1 MSLLEEGIASAAG
14 VGISATRPDGKE
26 KARGDFLF
34 SNDLSAEDMLWGQ
47 TLRSPYPSAKI
58 RKIDFS
64 QALAIDGVH
73 AILTADDV
81 PGENIFGLEHPDQP
95 VLAFDIVRY
104 VGEPVA
110 IVAANHPE
118 VAKSAVDA
126 IYVDY
131 EQLDPL
137 VNSQEAI
144 EAAPIHPEGNVIRH
158 LVINHGDPD
167 AVGNITVEGEYEVGM
182 QDQAFLGTESGIA
195 FPSADG
201 GVDLHISTQWLHSDR
216 DQVASALNLPEDL
229 VRVTLAGVGGA
240 FGGREDVSMHVHLCM
255 LALHTGRP
263 VKMVYDRNESFLGH
277 VHRHPAKIWF
287 RHSADE
293 SGALVKVEA
302 KVILDGGAYASTTS
316 AVLANACCFSVG
328 PYRVPNAL
336 IEGWGVRT
344 NNPPC
349 GAMRGFGNVQTCFA
363 AEAQMDKLARAL
375 SMDPVELRL
384 FNALKSGDTL
394 ITGQKITGTAP
405 VKEVLT
411 SLSEHPIP
419 KGVEGDLLELPGG
432 TGRTTDNSHVKRGIG
447 FAASIKNLMFS
458 EGFDDFSEARCIV
471 VDGEVSI
478 QSACVEVGQGF
489 VTLVNQIVEETLG
502 VSEAVI
508 LPVDT
513 SIGSAGSTSASR
525 QTWMSGG
532 AVLKACEAVVNAL
545 ILELQNE
552 NGGEYEK
559 VGLNLVPKD
568 GSDSIS
574 IAVALRGRNFD
585 EHVTHRHLPTFPL
598 DHNGQGNAHVSF
610 AFAAHRA
617 VVDVD
622 QELGLVRVV
631 EIATSQDVGRILNPV
646 QARGQIE
653 GGVAQ
658 GLGLA
663 LLEEL
668 VLIDGKIANANFT
681 DYLLPTAMDTPP
693 IEIAAFIEQPEPG
706 APFGAKGIGEPPVI
720 SSTPAIVAAIRDAT
734 GFELNRVPI
743 RPEDI
748 ALNGL

>member
-1 MSLLEEGIASAAG
+1 MSLLEEDIASAAG
-14 VGISATRPDGKE
+14 VGISAIRPDGKE

-58 RKIDFS
+58 KKIDFS
-64 QALAIDGVH
+64 QALAIEGVH

-118 VAKSAVDA
+118 VAKNAVDA

-216 DQVASALNLPEDL
+216 DQVASALNLPDDL

-255 LALHTGRP
+255 LAMHTGRP

-287 RHSADE
+287 RHSANE
-293 SGALVKVEA
+293 SGLLVKVEA

-363 AEAQMDKLARAL
+363 AEAQMDKLASAL

-384 FNALKSGDTL
+384 LNALKTGDTL
-394 ITGQKITGTAP
+394 ITGQKINGTAP

-419 KGVEGDLLELPGG
+419 QGVKGDLLELPGG

-447 FAASIKNLMFS
+447 YAASIKNLMFS

-471 VDGEVSI
+471 TDGEVSI

-502 VSEAVI
+502 VPETII

-532 AVLKACEAVVNAL
+532 AVLKACEAVVDAL
-545 ILELQNE
+545 ILELQKE
-552 NGGEYEK
+552 SGVEFER

-568 GSDSIS
+568 GSDSIA
-574 IAVALRGRNFD
+574 IAAALRGRNFD

-668 VLIDGKIANANFT
+668 ILTDGKIANANFT

-720 SSTPAIVAAIRDAT
+720 SSTPAIVAAIRNAT
-734 GFELNRVPI
+734 GFELNRVPVK
-743 RPEDI
+743 PEDI

>member
-14 VGISATRPDGKE
+14 VGISAIRPDGKE

-58 RKIDFS
+58 KKIDFS
-64 QALAIDGVH
+64 QALAIEGVH

-118 VAKSAVDA
+118 VAKNAVDA

-328 PYRVPNAL
+328 PYRVPNAH

-363 AEAQMDKLARAL
+363 AEAQMDKLAKAL
-375 SMDPVELRL
+375 SLDPVEFRL
-384 FNALKSGDTL
+384 LNALETGDIL
-394 ITGQKITGTAP
+394 ITGQEITGTAP

-411 SLSEHPIP
+411 SLAQYPLPEPT
-419 KGVEGDLLELPGG
+419 KGELLDLPGG
-432 TGRTTDNSHVKRGIG
+432 TGRTTDKSHVKRGVG
-447 FAASIKNLMFS
+447 YAASIKNLMFS
-458 EGFDDFSEARCIV
+458 EGFDDFSEARCIIS
-471 VDGEVSI
+471 DGEVLI
-478 QSACVEVGQGF
+478 KSACVEVGQGF
-489 VTLVNQIVEETLG
+489 VTLVGQIVEETLG
-502 VSEAVI
+502 ISDVTI

-532 AVLKACEAVVNAL
+532 AVLKACEAVVDAL
-545 ILELQNE
+545 RLDLSSE
-552 NGGEYEK
+552 NGVAYEK
-559 VGLNLVPKD
+559 SGLNLVSKD
-568 GSDSIS
+568 ATHSIDIS
-574 IAVALRGRNFD
+574 TALRGRNYD
-585 EHVTHRHLPTFPL
+585 EHVTHRHKRTFPL

-622 QELGLVRVV
+622 EELGLVRVV
-631 EIATSQDVGRILNPV
+631 EIATSQDVGRVLNPV

-653 GGVAQ
+653 GGIAQ

-668 VLIDGKIANANFT
+668 VLDSGKIVNANFT
-681 DYLLPTAMDTPP
+681 DYLLPTSMDTPP
-693 IEIAAFIEQPEPG
+693 IKIASLIEQSEPG

-720 SSTPAIVAAIRDAT
+720 SSTPAIISAVRNAT
-734 GFELNRVPI
+734 GKKLSRVPI
-743 RPEDI
+743 KPEDLI
-748 ALNGL
+748 F

>member
-1 MSLLEEGIASAAG
+1 MSLLEEDIASAAG

-64 QALAIDGVH
+64 QALAIEGVH

-81 PGENIFGLEHPDQP
+81 PGENLFGLEHPDQP
-95 VLAFDIVRY
+95 VLAFDMVRY

-118 VAKSAVDA
+118 VAKDAVDA

-287 RHSADE
+287 RHSADD
-293 SGALVKVEA
+293 SGVLVKVEA
-302 KVILDGGAYASTTS
+302 KLILDGGAYASTTS

-363 AEAQMDKLARAL
+363 AEAQMDKLAKAL
-375 SMDPVELRL
+375 SLDPVEFRL
-384 FNALKSGDTL
+384 LNALETGDIL
-394 ITGQKITGTAP
+394 ITGQEITGTAP

-411 SLSEHPIP
+411 SLAQYPLPEPT
-419 KGVEGDLLELPGG
+419 KGELLDLPGG
-432 TGRTTDNSHVKRGIG
+432 TGRTTDKSHVKRGVG
-447 FAASIKNLMFS
+447 YAASIKNLMFS

-471 VDGEVSI
+471 TDGEVLI
-478 QSACVEVGQGF
+478 KSACVEVGQGF
-489 VTLVNQIVEETLG
+489 VTLVGQIVEETLG
-502 VSEAVI
+502 ISDVTI

-532 AVLKACEAVVNAL
+532 AVLKACEAVVDAL
-545 ILELQNE
+545 RLDLSSE
-552 NGGEYEK
+552 NGVAYEK
-559 VGLNLVPKD
+559 SGLNLVSKD
-568 GSDSIS
+568 ATHSIDIS
-574 IAVALRGRNFD
+574 TALRGRNYD
-585 EHVTHRHLPTFPL
+585 EHVTHRHKRTFPL

-622 QELGLVRVV
+622 EELGLVRVV
-631 EIATSQDVGRILNPV
+631 EIATSQDVGRVLNPV

-653 GGVAQ
+653 GGIAQ

-668 VLIDGKIANANFT
+668 VLDSGKIVNANFT
-681 DYLLPTAMDTPP
+681 DYLLPTSMDTPP
-693 IEIAAFIEQPEPG
+693 IKIASLIEQSEPG

-720 SSTPAIVAAIRDAT
+720 SSTPAIISAVRNAT
-734 GFELNRVPI
+734 GKKLSRVPI
-743 RPEDI
+743 KPEDLI
-748 ALNGL
+748 F

>member
-1 MSLLEEGIASAAG
+1 MSIVEKGLASSAG
-14 VGISATRPDGKE
+14 VGVSAARPDGKE
-26 KARGDFLF
+26 KVKGNFLF
-34 SNDLSAEDMLWGQ
+34 SNDLSSEDMLWGQ
-47 TLRSPYPSAKI
+47 TLRSPHASAKI
-58 RKIDFS
+58 RGIDFS
-64 QALAIDGVH
+64 HALTIEGVH
-73 AILTADDV
+73 AVLTADDV

-95 VLAFDIVRY
+95 VLAFDTIRY

-110 IVAANHPE
+110 IIAANHPE
-118 VAKSAVDA
+118 VAKQAADSIV
-126 IYVDY
+126 VDY
-131 EQLDPL
+131 EVLNPL
-137 VNSQEAI
+137 VDSRKAI
-144 EAAPIHPEGNVIRH
+144 EANPIHPDGNIIRH
-158 LVINHGDPD
+158 LTIKHGDPD
-167 AVGNITVEGEYEVGM
+167 ASGDYIVEGEYEVGM

-195 FPSADG
+195 FPASDG
-201 GVDLHISTQWLHSDR
+201 GIDLHISTQWLHSDKE
-216 DQVASALNLPEDL
+216 QVASALNLPEEL

-263 VKMVYDRNESFLGH
+263 VKMIYDRNESFLGH
-277 VHRHPAKIWF
+277 VHRHPAKLWF
-287 RHSADE
+287 RHHADG
-293 SGALVKVEA
+293 SGKLVKVEA

-328 PYRVPNAL
+328 PYNVPNAL

-349 GAMRGFGNVQTCFA
+349 GAMRGFGNVQTCFG
-363 AEAQMDKLARAL
+363 AEAQMDKLAKAL
-375 SMDPVELRL
+375 SLDPVEFRIL
-384 FNALKSGDTL
+384 NALKTGDIL
-394 ITGQKITGTAP
+394 ITGQEITGTAP

-411 SLSEHPIP
+411 SLAKYPLPKPSESQ
-419 KGVEGDLLELPGG
+419 LLDLPGG
-432 TGRTTDNSHVKRGIG
+432 TGRTTDKSHVKRGIG
-447 FAASIKNLMFS
+447 YAASIKNLMFS
-458 EGFDDFSEARCIV
+458 EGFDDFSEARCIIA
-471 VDGEVSI
+471 DGEVLI
-478 QSACVEVGQGF
+478 KSACVEVGQGF
-489 VTLVNQIVEETLG
+489 VTLVSQIVEETLG
-502 VSEAVI
+502 ISDVTI

-545 ILELQNE
+545 ILDLSSE
-552 NGGEYEK
+552 NGVTYDK
-559 VGLNLVPKD
+559 SGLNLVSQD
-568 GSDSIS
+568 GSHSID
-574 IAVALRGRNFD
+574 IAAALRARNYD
-585 EHVTHRHLPTFPL
+585 EHITHRHKPTFPL

-622 QELGLVRVV
+622 EELGLVRVV

-653 GGVAQ
+653 GGIAQ

-668 VLIDGKIANANFT
+668 VLNNGKIANANFT

-693 IEIAAFIEQPEPG
+693 IKIASLIEQPEPG

-720 SSTPAIVAAIRDAT
+720 SSTPAIISAVRNAT
-734 GFELNRVPI
+734 GKKLNRVPI
-743 RPEDI
+743 KPEDI
-748 ALNGL
+748 VF

>member
-1 MSLLEEGIASAAG
+1 MSLLEEGIASTAG
-14 VGISATRPDGKE
+14 VGISAARPDGKE

-34 SNDLSAEDMLWGQ
+34 SNDLSSEDMLWGQ

-64 QALAIDGVH
+64 QAIAMEGVH

-95 VLAFDIVRY
+95 VLAFDLVRY

-118 VAKSAVDA
+118 VAKKAADA

-144 EAAPIHPEGNVIRH
+144 KAAPIHPEGNVIRH
-158 LVINHGDPD
+158 LVIKHGDPD
-167 AVGNITVEGEYEVGM
+167 AIGNIVVEGEYEVGM

-216 DQVASALNLPEDL
+216 DQVASALNLPDDL

-255 LALHTGRP
+255 LAMHTGRP

-293 SGALVKVEA
+293 SGLLIKVEA

-363 AEAQMDKLARAL
+363 AEAQMDKLAKAL
-375 SMDPVELRL
+375 SLDPVEFRL
-384 FNALKSGDTL
+384 LNALKTGDML
-394 ITGQKITGTAP
+394 ITGQEITGTAP

-411 SLSEHPIP
+411 SLAEYPLPKPI
-419 KGVEGDLLELPGG
+419 KSGLLDLPGG
-432 TGRTTDNSHVKRGIG
+432 TGRTTDKSHVKRGVG
-447 FAASIKNLMFS
+447 YAASIKNLMFS
-458 EGFDDFSEARCIV
+458 EGFDDFSEARCIIS
-471 VDGEVSI
+471 DGEVLI
-478 QSACVEVGQGF
+478 KSACVEVGQGF

-502 VSEAVI
+502 ISDVTI

-532 AVLKACEAVVNAL
+532 AVLKACEAVIDAL
-545 ILELQNE
+545 ILDLSSE
-552 NGGEYEK
+552 NGVAYDK
-559 VGLNLVPKD
+559 SGLNLVSKD
-568 GSDSIS
+568 DSHS
-574 IAVALRGRNFD
+574 IDIAAALRGRNYD
-585 EHVTHRHLPTFPL
+585 EHVTHRHKRTFPL

-622 QELGLVRVV
+622 EELGLVRVV
-631 EIATSQDVGRILNPV
+631 EIATSQDVGRVLNPV

-653 GGVAQ
+653 GGIAQ

-663 LLEEL
+663 LLED
-668 VLIDGKIANANFT
+668 LILDNGKIVNANFT
-681 DYLLPTAMDTPP
+681 DYLLPTSMDTPP
-693 IEIAAFIEQPEPG
+693 IKIASLIEQSEPG

-720 SSTPAIVAAIRDAT
+720 SSTPAIISAVRNAT
-734 GFELNRVPI
+734 GKKLNRVPI
-743 RPEDI
+743 KPED
-748 ALNGL
+748 LVF

>member
-1 MSLLEEGIASAAG
+1 MSIVEKGLASSAG
-14 VGISATRPDGKE
+14 VGVSAARPDGKE
-26 KARGDFLF
+26 KVKGDFLF
-34 SNDLSAEDMLWGQ
+34 SNDLSSEDMLWGQ
-47 TLRSPYPSAKI
+47 TLRSPHASAKI
-58 RKIDFS
+58 KGIDFS
-64 QALAIDGVH
+64 HALTIEGVH
-73 AILTADDV
+73 AVLTADDV

-95 VLAFDIVRY
+95 VLAFDTIRY

-110 IVAANHPE
+110 IIAANHPE
-118 VAKSAVDA
+118 VAKQAADSIV
-126 IYVDY
+126 VDY
-131 EQLDPL
+131 EVLNPL
-137 VNSQEAI
+137 VDSRKAI
-144 EAAPIHPEGNVIRH
+144 EANPIHPDGNIIRH
-158 LVINHGDPD
+158 LTIKHGDPD
-167 AVGNITVEGEYEVGM
+167 ASGDYIVEGEYEVGM

-195 FPSADG
+195 FPASDG
-201 GVDLHISTQWLHSDR
+201 GIDLHISTQWLHSDKE
-216 DQVASALNLPEDL
+216 QVASALNLPEEL

-263 VKMVYDRNESFLGH
+263 VKMIYDRNESFLGH
-277 VHRHPAKIWF
+277 VHRHPAKLWF
-287 RHSADE
+287 RHHADE
-293 SGALVKVEA
+293 SGKLVKVEA

-328 PYRVPNAL
+328 PYNVPNAL

-349 GAMRGFGNVQTCFA
+349 GAMRGFGNVQTCFG
-363 AEAQMDKLARAL
+363 AEAQMDKLAKAL
-375 SMDPVELRL
+375 SLDPVEFRL
-384 FNALKSGDTL
+384 LNALKTGDIL
-394 ITGQKITGTAP
+394 ITGQEITGTAP

-411 SLSEHPIP
+411 SLAKYPLPKPSES
-419 KGVEGDLLELPGG
+419 ELLDLPGG
-432 TGRTTDNSHVKRGIG
+432 TGRTTDKSHVKRGIG
-447 FAASIKNLMFS
+447 YAASIKNLMFS
-458 EGFDDFSEARCIV
+458 EGFDDFSEARCIIA
-471 VDGEVSI
+471 DGEVLI
-478 QSACVEVGQGF
+478 KSACVEVGQGF
-489 VTLVNQIVEETLG
+489 VTLVSQIVEETLG
-502 VSEAVI
+502 ISDVTI

-545 ILELQNE
+545 ILDLSSE
-552 NGGEYEK
+552 NGVTYDK
-559 VGLNLVPKD
+559 SGLNLVSQD
-568 GSDSIS
+568 GSHSID
-574 IAVALRGRNFD
+574 IAAALRARNYD
-585 EHVTHRHLPTFPL
+585 EHITHRHKPTFPL

-622 QELGLVRVV
+622 EELGLVRVV

-653 GGVAQ
+653 GGIAQ

-668 VLIDGKIANANFT
+668 VLNNGKIANANFT

-693 IEIAAFIEQPEPG
+693 IKIASLIEQPEPG

-720 SSTPAIVAAIRDAT
+720 SSTPAIISAIRNAT
-734 GFELNRVPI
+734 GKKLNRVPI
-743 RPEDI
+743 KPEDI
-748 ALNGL
+748 VF

>member
-1 MSLLEEGIASAAG
+1 MSIVEKGLASSAG
-14 VGISATRPDGKE
+14 VGVSAARPDGKE
-26 KARGDFLF
+26 KVKGNFLF
-34 SNDLSAEDMLWGQ
+34 SNDLSSEDMLWGQ
-47 TLRSPYPSAKI
+47 TLRSPHASAKI
-58 RKIDFS
+58 RGIDFS
-64 QALAIDGVH
+64 HALTIEGVH
-73 AILTADDV
+73 AVLTADDV

-95 VLAFDIVRY
+95 VLAFDAIRY

-110 IVAANHPE
+110 IIAANHPE
-118 VAKSAVDA
+118 VAKQAADSIV
-126 IYVDY
+126 VDY
-131 EQLDPL
+131 EVLNPL
-137 VNSQEAI
+137 VDSRKAI
-144 EAAPIHPEGNVIRH
+144 EANPIHPDGNIIRH
-158 LVINHGDPD
+158 LTIKHGDPD
-167 AVGNITVEGEYEVGM
+167 ASGDFIVEGEYEVGM

-195 FPSADG
+195 FPASDG
-201 GVDLHISTQWLHSDR
+201 GIDLHISTQWLHSDKE
-216 DQVASALNLPEDL
+216 QVASALNLPEEL

-263 VKMVYDRNESFLGH
+263 VKMIYDRNESFLGH
-277 VHRHPAKIWF
+277 VHRHPAKLWF
-287 RHSADE
+287 RHHADG
-293 SGALVKVEA
+293 SGKLVKVEA

-328 PYRVPNAL
+328 PYNVPNAL

-349 GAMRGFGNVQTCFA
+349 GAMRGFGNVQTCFG
-363 AEAQMDKLARAL
+363 AEAQMDKLAKAL
-375 SMDPVELRL
+375 SLDPVEFRL
-384 FNALKSGDTL
+384 LNALKTGDIL
-394 ITGQKITGTAP
+394 ITGQEITGTAP

-411 SLSEHPIP
+411 SLAKYPLPKPSESQ
-419 KGVEGDLLELPGG
+419 LLDLPGG
-432 TGRTTDNSHVKRGIG
+432 TGRTTDKSHVKRGIG
-447 FAASIKNLMFS
+447 YAASIKNLMFS
-458 EGFDDFSEARCIV
+458 EGFDDFSEARCIIS
-471 VDGEVSI
+471 DGEVLI
-478 QSACVEVGQGF
+478 KSACVEVGQGF
-489 VTLVNQIVEETLG
+489 VTLVSQIVEETLG
-502 VSEAVI
+502 MSDVTI

-545 ILELQNE
+545 ILDLSSE
-552 NGGEYEK
+552 NGVTYGK
-559 VGLNLVPKD
+559 SGLNLVSQD
-568 GSDSIS
+568 GSHSID
-574 IAVALRGRNFD
+574 IATALRARNYD
-585 EHVTHRHLPTFPL
+585 EHITHRHKPTFPL

-622 QELGLVRVV
+622 EELGLVRVV

-653 GGVAQ
+653 GGIAQ

-668 VLIDGKIANANFT
+668 VLNNGKIANANFT

-693 IEIAAFIEQPEPG
+693 IKIASLIEQPEPG

-720 SSTPAIVAAIRDAT
+720 SSTPAIISAIRNAT
-734 GFELNRVPI
+734 GKKLNRVPI
-743 RPEDI
+743 KPEDI
-748 ALNGL
+748 VF

>member
-1 MSLLEEGIASAAG
+1 MSIVEKGLASSAG
-14 VGISATRPDGKE
+14 VGVSAARPDGKE
-26 KARGDFLF
+26 KVKGNFLF
-34 SNDLSAEDMLWGQ
+34 SNDLSSEDMLWGQ
-47 TLRSPYPSAKI
+47 TLRSPHASAKI
-58 RKIDFS
+58 RGIDFS
-64 QALAIDGVH
+64 HALTIEGVH
-73 AILTADDV
+73 AVLTADDV

-95 VLAFDIVRY
+95 VLAFDAIRY

-110 IVAANHPE
+110 IIAANHPE
-118 VAKSAVDA
+118 VAKQAADSIV
-126 IYVDY
+126 VDY
-131 EQLDPL
+131 EVLNPL
-137 VNSQEAI
+137 VDSRKAI
-144 EAAPIHPEGNVIRH
+144 EANPIHPDGNIIRH
-158 LVINHGDPD
+158 LTIKHGDPD
-167 AVGNITVEGEYEVGM
+167 ASGDFIVEGEYEVGM

-195 FPSADG
+195 FPASDG
-201 GVDLHISTQWLHSDR
+201 GIDLHISTQWLHSDKE
-216 DQVASALNLPEDL
+216 QVASALNLPEEL

-263 VKMVYDRNESFLGH
+263 VKMIYDRNESFLGH
-277 VHRHPAKIWF
+277 VHRHPAKLWF
-287 RHSADE
+287 RHHADG
-293 SGALVKVEA
+293 SGKLVKVEA

-328 PYRVPNAL
+328 PYNVPNAL

-349 GAMRGFGNVQTCFA
+349 GAMRGFGNVQTCFG
-363 AEAQMDKLARAL
+363 AEAQMDKLAKAL
-375 SMDPVELRL
+375 SLDPVEFRL
-384 FNALKSGDTL
+384 LNALKTGDIL
-394 ITGQKITGTAP
+394 ITGQEITGTAP

-411 SLSEHPIP
+411 SLAKYPLPKPSESQ
-419 KGVEGDLLELPGG
+419 LLDLPGG
-432 TGRTTDNSHVKRGIG
+432 TGRTTDKSHVKRGIG
-447 FAASIKNLMFS
+447 YAASIKNLMFS
-458 EGFDDFSEARCIV
+458 EGFDDFSEARCIIS
-471 VDGEVSI
+471 DGEVLI
-478 QSACVEVGQGF
+478 KSACVEVGQGF
-489 VTLVNQIVEETLG
+489 VTLVSQIVEETLG
-502 VSEAVI
+502 ISDVTI

-545 ILELQNE
+545 ILDLSSE
-552 NGGEYEK
+552 NGVSYEK
-559 VGLNLVPKD
+559 SGLNLVSQD
-568 GSDSIS
+568 GSHSID
-574 IAVALRGRNFD
+574 IAAALRARNYD
-585 EHVTHRHLPTFPL
+585 EHITHRHKPTFPL

-622 QELGLVRVV
+622 EELGLVRVV

-653 GGVAQ
+653 GGIAQ

-668 VLIDGKIANANFT
+668 VLNNGKIANANFT

-693 IEIAAFIEQPEPG
+693 IKIASLIEQPEPG

-720 SSTPAIVAAIRDAT
+720 SSTPAIISAIRNAT
-734 GFELNRVPI
+734 GKKLNRVPI
-743 RPEDI
+743 KPEDI
-748 ALNGL
+748 VF

>member
-1 MSLLEEGIASAAG
+1 MSLLEEDIASAAG
-14 VGISATRPDGKE
+14 VGISAIRPDGKE

-58 RKIDFS
+58 KKIDFS
-64 QALAIDGVH
+64 QALAIEGVH

-81 PGENIFGLEHPDQP
+81 PGENLFGLEHPDQP

-118 VAKSAVDA
+118 VAKKAIDA

-137 VNSQEAI
+137 VNSREAI
-144 EAAPIHPEGNVIRH
+144 EAAPIHPDGNVIRH

-167 AVGNITVEGEYEVGM
+167 AVGDITVEGEYEVGM

-287 RHSADE
+287 RHSADD
-293 SGALVKVEA
+293 SGVLVKVEA

-363 AEAQMDKLARAL
+363 AEAQMDKLAKAL
-375 SMDPVELRL
+375 SLDPVEFRL
-384 FNALKSGDTL
+384 LNALETGDIL
-394 ITGQKITGTAP
+394 ITGQEITGTAP

-411 SLSEHPIP
+411 SLAQYPLPEPA
-419 KGVEGDLLELPGG
+419 KGELLDLPGG
-432 TGRTTDNSHVKRGIG
+432 TGRTTDKSHVKRGVG
-447 FAASIKNLMFS
+447 YAASIKNLMFS

-471 VDGEVSI
+471 TDGEVLI
-478 QSACVEVGQGF
+478 KSACVEVGQGF
-489 VTLVNQIVEETLG
+489 VTLVGQIVEETLG
-502 VSEAVI
+502 ISDVTI

-532 AVLKACEAVVNAL
+532 AVLKACEAVVDAL
-545 ILELQNE
+545 RLDLSSE
-552 NGGEYEK
+552 NGVAYEK
-559 VGLNLVPKD
+559 SGLNLVSKD
-568 GSDSIS
+568 ATHSIDIS
-574 IAVALRGRNFD
+574 TALRGRNYD
-585 EHVTHRHLPTFPL
+585 EHVTHRHKRTFPL

-622 QELGLVRVV
+622 EELGLVRVV
-631 EIATSQDVGRILNPV
+631 EIATSQDVGRVLNPV

-653 GGVAQ
+653 GGIAQ

-668 VLIDGKIANANFT
+668 VLDSGKIVNANFT
-681 DYLLPTAMDTPP
+681 DYLLPTSMDTPP
-693 IEIAAFIEQPEPG
+693 IKIASLIEQSEPG

-720 SSTPAIVAAIRDAT
+720 SSTPAIISAVRNAT
-734 GFELNRVPI
+734 GKKLNRVPI
-743 RPEDI
+743 KPEDLI
-748 ALNGL
+748 F

>member
-1 MSLLEEGIASAAG
+1 MSLLEEGIASTAG
-14 VGISATRPDGKE
+14 LGISATRPDGKE

-34 SNDLSAEDMLWGQ
+34 SNDLSSEDMLWGQ

-64 QALAIDGVH
+64 QALAMEGVH

-118 VAKSAVDA
+118 VAKRAVDA
-126 IYVDY
+126 ISVDY

-137 VNSQEAI
+137 INSQEAI

-158 LVINHGDPD
+158 LVIKHGDPD
-167 AVGNITVEGEYEVGM
+167 AIGNIVVEGEYEVGM

-216 DQVASALNLPEDL
+216 DQVASALNLPDDL

-255 LALHTGRP
+255 LAMHTGRP

-287 RHSADE
+287 RHSANE
-293 SGALVKVEA
+293 SGSLVKVEA

-363 AEAQMDKLARAL
+363 AEAQMDKLAKAL
-375 SMDPVELRL
+375 SLDPVEFRL
-384 FNALKSGDTL
+384 MNALKTGDIL
-394 ITGQKITGTAP
+394 ITGQEITGTAP

-411 SLSEHPIP
+411 SLAEYPLPKPIES
-419 KGVEGDLLELPGG
+419 GLLDLPGG
-432 TGRTTDNSHVKRGIG
+432 TGRTTDKSHVKRGVG
-447 FAASIKNLMFS
+447 YAASIKNLMFS
-458 EGFDDFSEARCIV
+458 EGFDDFSEARCIIS
-471 VDGEVSI
+471 DGEVLI
-478 QSACVEVGQGF
+478 KSACVEVGQGF
-489 VTLVNQIVEETLG
+489 VTLVTQIVEETLG
-502 VSEAVI
+502 VSDVTI

-545 ILELQNE
+545 ILDLSSE
-552 NGGEYEK
+552 NDVAYDK
-559 VGLNLVPKD
+559 SGLNLVSKD
-568 GSDSIS
+568 SSHSID
-574 IAVALRGRNFD
+574 IASALQGRNYD
-585 EHVTHRHLPTFPL
+585 EHVTHRHKRTFPL

-622 QELGLVRVV
+622 EELGLVRVV
-631 EIATSQDVGRILNPV
+631 EIATSQDVGRVLNPV

-653 GGVAQ
+653 GGIAQ

-663 LLEEL
+663 LLEDL
-668 VLIDGKIANANFT
+668 VLDKGKIVNANFT
-681 DYLLPTAMDTPP
+681 DYLLPTSMDTPP
-693 IEIAAFIEQPEPG
+693 IKIASLIEQSEPG

-720 SSTPAIVAAIRDAT
+720 SSTPAIIAAVRNAT
-734 GFELNRVPI
+734 GKKLNRVPI
-743 RPEDI
+743 KPED
-748 ALNGL
+748 LVF

>member
-14 VGISATRPDGKE
+14 VGVSATRPDGKE

-34 SNDLSAEDMLWGQ
+34 SNDLSSEDMLWGQ

-64 QALAIDGVH
+64 QALAMDGVH

-95 VLAFDIVRY
+95 VLAFDLVRY

-118 VAKSAVDA
+118 VAKKAADA

-131 EQLDPL
+131 EELDPL
-137 VNSQEAI
+137 VNSQKAI
-144 EAAPIHPEGNVIRH
+144 KAAPIHPEGNIIRH
-158 LVINHGDPD
+158 LVIKHGDPD
-167 AVGNITVEGEYEVGM
+167 AIGNIIVEGEYEVGM

-216 DQVASALNLPEDL
+216 DQVASALNLPDDL

-255 LALHTGRP
+255 LAMHTGRP

-287 RHSADE
+287 RHSANE
-293 SGALVKVEA
+293 SGLLVKVEA

-363 AEAQMDKLARAL
+363 AEAQMDKLASAL

-384 FNALKSGDTL
+384 LNALKTGDTL
-394 ITGQKITGTAP
+394 ITGQKINGTAP

-419 KGVEGDLLELPGG
+419 QGVKGDLLELPGG

-447 FAASIKNLMFS
+447 YAASIKNLMFS

-471 VDGEVSI
+471 TDGEVSI

-502 VSEAVI
+502 VPETII

-532 AVLKACEAVVNAL
+532 AVLKACEAVVDAL
-545 ILELQNE
+545 ILELQKE
-552 NGGEYEK
+552 SGVEFER

-568 GSDSIS
+568 GSDSIA
-574 IAVALRGRNFD
+574 IGAALRGRNFD

-668 VLIDGKIANANFT
+668 ILTDGKIANANFT

-720 SSTPAIVAAIRDAT
+720 SSTPAIVAAIRNAT
-734 GFELNRVPI
+734 GFELNRVPVK
-743 RPEDI
+743 PEDI

>member
-1 MSLLEEGIASAAG
+1 MSLLEEGIASTAG
-14 VGISATRPDGKE
+14 LGISATRPDGKE

-34 SNDLSAEDMLWGQ
+34 SNDLSSEDMLWGQ

-64 QALAIDGVH
+64 QALAMEGVH

-118 VAKSAVDA
+118 VAKRAVDA
-126 IYVDY
+126 ISVDY

-158 LVINHGDPD
+158 LVIKHGDPD
-167 AVGNITVEGEYEVGM
+167 AIGNIVVEGEYEVGM

-216 DQVASALNLPEDL
+216 DQVASALNLPDDL

-255 LALHTGRP
+255 LAMHTGRP

-287 RHSADE
+287 RHSANE
-293 SGALVKVEA
+293 SGLLVKVEA
-302 KVILDGGAYASTTS
+302 KVILDGGVYASTTS

-363 AEAQMDKLARAL
+363 AEAQMDKLAKAL
-375 SMDPVELRL
+375 SLDPVEFRL
-384 FNALKSGDTL
+384 MNALKTGDIL
-394 ITGQKITGTAP
+394 ITGQEITGTAP

-411 SLSEHPIP
+411 SLAEYPLPKPIES
-419 KGVEGDLLELPGG
+419 GLLDLPGG
-432 TGRTTDNSHVKRGIG
+432 TGRTTDKSHVKRGVG
-447 FAASIKNLMFS
+447 YAASIKNLMFS
-458 EGFDDFSEARCIV
+458 EGFDDFSEARCIIS
-471 VDGEVSI
+471 DGEVLI
-478 QSACVEVGQGF
+478 KSACVEVGQGF
-489 VTLVNQIVEETLG
+489 VTLVTQIVEETLG
-502 VSEAVI
+502 VSDVTI

-545 ILELQNE
+545 ILDLSSE
-552 NGGEYEK
+552 NDVAYDK
-559 VGLNLVPKD
+559 SGLNLVSKD
-568 GSDSIS
+568 SSHSID
-574 IAVALRGRNFD
+574 IASALQGRNYD
-585 EHVTHRHLPTFPL
+585 EHVTHRHKRTFPL

-622 QELGLVRVV
+622 EELGLVRVV
-631 EIATSQDVGRILNPV
+631 EIATSQDVGRVLNPV

-653 GGVAQ
+653 GGIAQ

-663 LLEEL
+663 LLEDL
-668 VLIDGKIANANFT
+668 VLDKGKIVNANFT
-681 DYLLPTAMDTPP
+681 DYLLPTSMDTPP
-693 IEIAAFIEQPEPG
+693 IKIASLIEQSEPG

-720 SSTPAIVAAIRDAT
+720 SSTPAIIAAVRNAT
-734 GFELNRVPI
+734 GKKLNRVPI
-743 RPEDI
+743 KPED
-748 ALNGL
+748 LVF

>member
-1 MSLLEEGIASAAG
+1 M
-14 VGISATRPDGKE
+14 
-26 KARGDFLF
+26 
-34 SNDLSAEDMLWGQ
+34 
-47 TLRSPYPSAKI
+47 
-58 RKIDFS
+58 
-64 QALAIDGVH
+64 
-73 AILTADDV
+73 
-81 PGENIFGLEHPDQP
+81 
-95 VLAFDIVRY
+95 RY

-118 VAKSAVDA
+118 VAKNAVDA

-287 RHSADE
+287 RHSADD
-293 SGALVKVEA
+293 SGVLVKVEA

-363 AEAQMDKLARAL
+363 AEAQMDKLAKAL
-375 SMDPVELRL
+375 SLDPVEFRL
-384 FNALKSGDTL
+384 LNALETGDIL
-394 ITGQKITGTAP
+394 ITGQEITGTAP

-411 SLSEHPIP
+411 SLAQYPLPEPA
-419 KGVEGDLLELPGG
+419 KGELLDLPGG
-432 TGRTTDNSHVKRGIG
+432 TGRTTDKSHVKRGVG
-447 FAASIKNLMFS
+447 YAASIKNLMFS

-471 VDGEVSI
+471 TDGEVLI
-478 QSACVEVGQGF
+478 KSACVEVGQGF
-489 VTLVNQIVEETLG
+489 VTLVGQIVEETLG
-502 VSEAVI
+502 ISDVTI

-532 AVLKACEAVVNAL
+532 AVLKACEAVVDAL
-545 ILELQNE
+545 RLDLSSE
-552 NGGEYEK
+552 NGVAYEK
-559 VGLNLVPKD
+559 SGLNLVSKD
-568 GSDSIS
+568 ATHSIDIS
-574 IAVALRGRNFD
+574 TALRGRNYD
-585 EHVTHRHLPTFPL
+585 EHVTHRHKRTFPL

-622 QELGLVRVV
+622 EELGLVRVV
-631 EIATSQDVGRILNPV
+631 EIATSQDVGRVLNPV

-653 GGVAQ
+653 GGIAQ

-668 VLIDGKIANANFT
+668 VLDSGKIVNANFT
-681 DYLLPTAMDTPP
+681 DYLLPTSMDTPP
-693 IEIAAFIEQPEPG
+693 IKIASLIEQSEPG

-720 SSTPAIVAAIRDAT
+720 SSTPAIISAVRNAT
-734 GFELNRVPI
+734 GKKLSRVPI
-743 RPEDI
+743 KPEDLI
-748 ALNGL
+748 F

>member
-1 MSLLEEGIASAAG
+1 MSIVEKGLASSAG
-14 VGISATRPDGKE
+14 VGVSAARPDGKE
-26 KARGDFLF
+26 KVKGNFLF
-34 SNDLSAEDMLWGQ
+34 SNDLSSEDMLWGQ
-47 TLRSPYPSAKI
+47 TLRSPHASAKI
-58 RKIDFS
+58 KGIDFS
-64 QALAIDGVH
+64 HALTIEGVH
-73 AILTADDV
+73 AVLTADDV

-95 VLAFDIVRY
+95 VLAFDTIRY

-110 IVAANHPE
+110 IIAANHPE
-118 VAKSAVDA
+118 VAKQAADSIV
-126 IYVDY
+126 VDY
-131 EQLDPL
+131 EILNPL
-137 VNSQEAI
+137 VDSRKAI
-144 EAAPIHPEGNVIRH
+144 EANPIHPDGNIIRH
-158 LVINHGDPD
+158 LTIKHGDPD
-167 AVGNITVEGEYEVGM
+167 ASGDYIVEGEYEVGM

-195 FPSADG
+195 FPASDG
-201 GVDLHISTQWLHSDR
+201 GIDLHISTQWLHSDKE
-216 DQVASALNLPEDL
+216 QVASALNLPEEL

-263 VKMVYDRNESFLGH
+263 VKMIYDRNESFLGH
-277 VHRHPAKIWF
+277 VHRHPAKLWF
-287 RHSADE
+287 RHHADE
-293 SGALVKVEA
+293 SGKLVKVEA

-328 PYRVPNAL
+328 PYNVPNAL

-349 GAMRGFGNVQTCFA
+349 GAMRGFGNVQTCFG
-363 AEAQMDKLARAL
+363 AEAQMDKLAKAL
-375 SMDPVELRL
+375 SLDPVEFRL
-384 FNALKSGDTL
+384 LNALKTGDIL
-394 ITGQKITGTAP
+394 ITGQEITGTAP

-411 SLSEHPIP
+411 SLAKYPLPKPSES
-419 KGVEGDLLELPGG
+419 ELLDLPGG
-432 TGRTTDNSHVKRGIG
+432 TGRTTDKSHIKRGIG
-447 FAASIKNLMFS
+447 YAASIKNLMFS
-458 EGFDDFSEARCIV
+458 EGFDDFSEARCIIA
-471 VDGEVSI
+471 DGEVLI
-478 QSACVEVGQGF
+478 KSACVEVGQGF
-489 VTLVNQIVEETLG
+489 VTLVSQIVEETLG
-502 VSEAVI
+502 ISDVTI

-545 ILELQNE
+545 ILDLSSE
-552 NGGEYEK
+552 NGVTYDK
-559 VGLNLVPKD
+559 SGLNLVSQD
-568 GSDSIS
+568 GSHSID
-574 IAVALRGRNFD
+574 IAAALRARNYD
-585 EHVTHRHLPTFPL
+585 EHITHRHKPTFPL

-622 QELGLVRVV
+622 EELGLVRVV

-653 GGVAQ
+653 GGIAQ

-668 VLIDGKIANANFT
+668 VLNNGKIANANFT

-693 IEIAAFIEQPEPG
+693 IKIASLIEQPEPG

-720 SSTPAIVAAIRDAT
+720 SSTPAIISAIRNAT
-734 GFELNRVPI
+734 GKKLNRVPI
-743 RPEDI
+743 KPEDI
-748 ALNGL
+748 VF

>member
-1 MSLLEEGIASAAG
+1 MSLLEEGIASTAG
-14 VGISATRPDGKE
+14 LGISATRPDGKE

-34 SNDLSAEDMLWGQ
+34 SNDLSSEDMLWGQ

-64 QALAIDGVH
+64 QALAMEGVH

-118 VAKSAVDA
+118 VAKRAVDA
-126 IYVDY
+126 ISVDY

-158 LVINHGDPD
+158 LVIKHGDPD
-167 AVGNITVEGEYEVGM
+167 AIGNIVVEGEYEVGM

-216 DQVASALNLPEDL
+216 DQVASALNLPDDL

-255 LALHTGRP
+255 LAMHTGRP

-287 RHSADE
+287 RHSANE
-293 SGALVKVEA
+293 SGLLVKVEA

-363 AEAQMDKLARAL
+363 AEAQMDKLAKAL
-375 SMDPVELRL
+375 SLDPVEFRL
-384 FNALKSGDTL
+384 MNALKTGDIL
-394 ITGQKITGTAP
+394 ITGQEITGTAP

-411 SLSEHPIP
+411 SLAEYPLPKPIES
-419 KGVEGDLLELPGG
+419 GLLDLPGG
-432 TGRTTDNSHVKRGIG
+432 TGRTTDKSHVKRGVG
-447 FAASIKNLMFS
+447 YAASIKNLMFS
-458 EGFDDFSEARCIV
+458 EGFDDFSEARCIIS
-471 VDGEVSI
+471 DGEVLI
-478 QSACVEVGQGF
+478 KSACVEVGQGF
-489 VTLVNQIVEETLG
+489 VTLVTQIVEETLG
-502 VSEAVI
+502 VSDVTI

-545 ILELQNE
+545 ILDLSSE
-552 NGGEYEK
+552 NDVAYDK
-559 VGLNLVPKD
+559 SGLNLVSKD
-568 GSDSIS
+568 SSHSID
-574 IAVALRGRNFD
+574 IASALQGRNYD
-585 EHVTHRHLPTFPL
+585 EHVTHRHKRTFPL

-622 QELGLVRVV
+622 EELGLVRVV
-631 EIATSQDVGRILNPV
+631 EIATSQDVGRVLNPV

-653 GGVAQ
+653 GGIAQ

-663 LLEEL
+663 LLEDL
-668 VLIDGKIANANFT
+668 VLDKGKIVNANFT
-681 DYLLPTAMDTPP
+681 DYLLPTSMDTPP
-693 IEIAAFIEQPEPG
+693 IKIASLIEQSEPG

-720 SSTPAIVAAIRDAT
+720 SSTPASISAVRNAT
-734 GFELNRVPI
+734 DKKLNRVPI
-743 RPEDI
+743 KPED
-748 ALNGL
+748 LVF

>member
-1 MSLLEEGIASAAG
+1 MSLLEEGIASTAG
-14 VGISATRPDGKE
+14 LGISATRPDGKE

-34 SNDLSAEDMLWGQ
+34 SNDLSSEDMLWGQ

-64 QALAIDGVH
+64 QALAMEGVH

-118 VAKSAVDA
+118 VAKRAVDA
-126 IYVDY
+126 ISVDY

-158 LVINHGDPD
+158 LVIKHGDPD
-167 AVGNITVEGEYEVGM
+167 AIGNIVVEGEYEVGM

-216 DQVASALNLPEDL
+216 DQVASALNLPDDL

-255 LALHTGRP
+255 LAMHTGRP

-287 RHSADE
+287 RHSANE
-293 SGALVKVEA
+293 SGLLVKVEA

-363 AEAQMDKLARAL
+363 AEAQMDKLAKAL
-375 SMDPVELRL
+375 SLDPVEFRL
-384 FNALKSGDTL
+384 MNALKTGDIL
-394 ITGQKITGTAP
+394 ITGQEITGTAP

-411 SLSEHPIP
+411 SLAEYPLPTPIES
-419 KGVEGDLLELPGG
+419 GLLDLPGG
-432 TGRTTDNSHVKRGIG
+432 TGRTTDKSHVKRGVG
-447 FAASIKNLMFS
+447 YAASIKNLMFS
-458 EGFDDFSEARCIV
+458 EGFDDFSEARCIIS
-471 VDGEVSI
+471 DGEVLI
-478 QSACVEVGQGF
+478 KSACVEVGQGF
-489 VTLVNQIVEETLG
+489 VTLVTQIVEETLG
-502 VSEAVI
+502 VSDVTI

-545 ILELQNE
+545 ILDLSSE
-552 NGGEYEK
+552 NDVAYDK
-559 VGLNLVPKD
+559 SGLNLVSKD
-568 GSDSIS
+568 SSHSID
-574 IAVALRGRNFD
+574 IASALQGRNYD
-585 EHVTHRHLPTFPL
+585 EHVTHRHKRTFPL

-622 QELGLVRVV
+622 EELGLVRVV
-631 EIATSQDVGRILNPV
+631 EIATSQDVGRVLNPV

-653 GGVAQ
+653 GGIAQ

-663 LLEEL
+663 LLEDL
-668 VLIDGKIANANFT
+668 VLDKGKIVNANFT
-681 DYLLPTAMDTPP
+681 DYLLPTSMDTPP
-693 IEIAAFIEQPEPG
+693 IKIASLIEQSEPG

-720 SSTPAIVAAIRDAT
+720 SSTPAIIAAVRNAT
-734 GFELNRVPI
+734 GKKLNRVPI
-743 RPEDI
+743 KPED
-748 ALNGL
+748 LVF

>member
-1 MSLLEEGIASAAG
+1 MSLLEEGIASTAG
-14 VGISATRPDGKE
+14 LGISATRPDGKE

-34 SNDLSAEDMLWGQ
+34 SNDLSSEDMLWGQ

-64 QALAIDGVH
+64 QALAMEGVH

-118 VAKSAVDA
+118 VAKRAVDA
-126 IYVDY
+126 ISVDY

-158 LVINHGDPD
+158 LVIKHGDPD
-167 AVGNITVEGEYEVGM
+167 AIGNIVVEGEYEVGM

-216 DQVASALNLPEDL
+216 DQVASALNLPDDL

-255 LALHTGRP
+255 LAMHTGRP

-287 RHSADE
+287 RHSANE
-293 SGALVKVEA
+293 SGLLVKVEA

-363 AEAQMDKLARAL
+363 AEAQMDKLAKAL
-375 SMDPVELRL
+375 SLDPVEFRL
-384 FNALKSGDTL
+384 MNALKTGDIL
-394 ITGQKITGTAP
+394 ITGQEITGTAP

-411 SLSEHPIP
+411 SLAEYPLPKPIES
-419 KGVEGDLLELPGG
+419 GLLDLPGG
-432 TGRTTDNSHVKRGIG
+432 TGRTTDKSHVKRGVG
-447 FAASIKNLMFS
+447 YAASIKNLMFS
-458 EGFDDFSEARCIV
+458 EGFDDFSEARCIIS
-471 VDGEVSI
+471 DGEVLI
-478 QSACVEVGQGF
+478 KSACVEVGQGF
-489 VTLVNQIVEETLG
+489 VTLVTQIVEETLG
-502 VSEAVI
+502 VSDVTI

-545 ILELQNE
+545 ILDLSSE
-552 NGGEYEK
+552 NDVAYDK
-559 VGLNLVPKD
+559 SGLNLVSKD
-568 GSDSIS
+568 SSHSID
-574 IAVALRGRNFD
+574 IASALQGRNYD
-585 EHVTHRHLPTFPL
+585 EHVTHRHKRTFPL

-622 QELGLVRVV
+622 EELGLVRVV
-631 EIATSQDVGRILNPV
+631 EIATSQDVGRVLNPV
-646 QARGQIE
+646 QAKGQIE
-653 GGVAQ
+653 GGIAQ

-663 LLEEL
+663 LLEDL
-668 VLIDGKIANANFT
+668 VLDKGKIVNANFT
-681 DYLLPTAMDTPP
+681 DYLLPTSMDTPP
-693 IEIAAFIEQPEPG
+693 IKIASLIEQSEPG

-720 SSTPAIVAAIRDAT
+720 SSTPAIIAAVRNAT
-734 GFELNRVPI
+734 GKKLNRVPI
-743 RPEDI
+743 KPED
-748 ALNGL
+748 LVF

>member
-1 MSLLEEGIASAAG
+1 MSLLEEDIASAAG

-64 QALAIDGVH
+64 QALAIEGVH

-81 PGENIFGLEHPDQP
+81 PGENLFGLEHPDQP
-95 VLAFDIVRY
+95 VLAFDMVRY

-118 VAKSAVDA
+118 VAKKAIDA

-137 VNSQEAI
+137 VNSREAI
-144 EAAPIHPEGNVIRH
+144 EAAPIHPDGNVIRH

-287 RHSADE
+287 RHSADD
-293 SGALVKVEA
+293 SGVLVKVEA
-302 KVILDGGAYASTTS
+302 KLILDGGAYASTTS

-363 AEAQMDKLARAL
+363 AEAQMDKLAKAL
-375 SMDPVELRL
+375 SLDPVEFRL
-384 FNALKSGDTL
+384 LNALETGDIL
-394 ITGQKITGTAP
+394 ITGQEITGTAP

-411 SLSEHPIP
+411 SLAEYPLP
-419 KGVEGDLLELPGG
+419 EPTKGGLLDLPGG
-432 TGRTTDNSHVKRGIG
+432 TGRTTDKSHVKRGVG
-447 FAASIKNLMFS
+447 YAASIKNLMFS

-471 VDGEVSI
+471 DDGEVLI
-478 QSACVEVGQGF
+478 KSACVEVGQGF
-489 VTLVNQIVEETLG
+489 VTLVGQIVEETLG
-502 VSEAVI
+502 ISDITI

-532 AVLKACEAVVNAL
+532 AVLKACEAVVDAL
-545 ILELQNE
+545 ILDLSSE
-552 NGGEYEK
+552 NGVAYDK
-559 VGLNLVPKD
+559 SGLNLVSKD
-568 GSDSIS
+568 GSHSIDIS
-574 IAVALRGRNFD
+574 AALRGRNYD
-585 EHVTHRHLPTFPL
+585 EHVTHRHKRTFPL

-622 QELGLVRVV
+622 EELGLVRVV
-631 EIATSQDVGRILNPV
+631 EIATSQDVGRVLNPV

-653 GGVAQ
+653 GGIAQ

-663 LLEEL
+663 LLEDL
-668 VLIDGKIANANFT
+668 VLDNGKIVNANFT
-681 DYLLPTAMDTPP
+681 DYLLPTSMDTPP
-693 IEIAAFIEQPEPG
+693 IKIASLIEQSEPG

-720 SSTPAIVAAIRDAT
+720 SSTPAIISAVRNAT
-734 GFELNRVPI
+734 GKKLNRVPI
-743 RPEDI
+743 KPEDLI
-748 ALNGL
+748 F

>member
-1 MSLLEEGIASAAG
+1 MSLLEEGIASTAG
-14 VGISATRPDGKE
+14 LGISATRPDGKE

-34 SNDLSAEDMLWGQ
+34 SNDLSSEDMLWGQ

-64 QALAIDGVH
+64 QALAMEGVH

-118 VAKSAVDA
+118 VAKRAVDA
-126 IYVDY
+126 ISVDY

-158 LVINHGDPD
+158 LVIKHGDPD
-167 AVGNITVEGEYEVGM
+167 AIGNIVVEGEYEVGM

-216 DQVASALNLPEDL
+216 DQVASALNLPDDL

-255 LALHTGRP
+255 LAMHTGRP

-287 RHSADE
+287 RHSANE
-293 SGALVKVEA
+293 SGLLVKVEA

-363 AEAQMDKLARAL
+363 AEAQMDKLAKAL
-375 SMDPVELRL
+375 SLDPVEFRL
-384 FNALKSGDTL
+384 LNALETGDIL
-394 ITGQKITGTAP
+394 ITGQEITGTAP

-411 SLSEHPIP
+411 SLAEYPLP
-419 KGVEGDLLELPGG
+419 EPTKGGLLDLPGG
-432 TGRTTDNSHVKRGIG
+432 TGRTTDKSHVKRGVG
-447 FAASIKNLMFS
+447 YAASIKNLMFS
-458 EGFDDFSEARCIV
+458 EGFDDFSEARCIIS
-471 VDGEVSI
+471 DGEVLI
-478 QSACVEVGQGF
+478 KSACVEVGQGF
-489 VTLVNQIVEETLG
+489 VTLVTQIVEETLG
-502 VSEAVI
+502 VSDVTI

-545 ILELQNE
+545 ILDLSSE
-552 NGGEYEK
+552 NDVAYDK
-559 VGLNLVPKD
+559 SGLNLVSKD
-568 GSDSIS
+568 SSHSID
-574 IAVALRGRNFD
+574 IASALQGRNYD
-585 EHVTHRHLPTFPL
+585 EHVTHRHKRTFPL

-622 QELGLVRVV
+622 EELGLVRVV
-631 EIATSQDVGRILNPV
+631 EIATSQDVGRVLNPV

-653 GGVAQ
+653 GGIAQ

-668 VLIDGKIANANFT
+668 VLDSGKIVNANFT
-681 DYLLPTAMDTPP
+681 DYLLPTSMDTPP
-693 IEIAAFIEQPEPG
+693 IKIASLIEQSEPG

-720 SSTPAIVAAIRDAT
+720 SSTPAIIAAVRNAT
-734 GFELNRVPI
+734 GKKLNRVPI
-743 RPEDI
+743 KPED
-748 ALNGL
+748 LVF

>member
-1 MSLLEEGIASAAG
+1 MSIVEKGLASSAG
-14 VGISATRPDGKE
+14 VGVSAARPDGKE
-26 KARGDFLF
+26 KVKGNFLF
-34 SNDLSAEDMLWGQ
+34 SNDLSSEDMLWGQ
-47 TLRSPYPSAKI
+47 TLRSPHASAKI
-58 RKIDFS
+58 KGIDFS
-64 QALAIDGVH
+64 HALTIEGVH
-73 AILTADDV
+73 AVLTADDV

-95 VLAFDIVRY
+95 VLAFDTIRY

-110 IVAANHPE
+110 IIAANHPE
-118 VAKSAVDA
+118 VAKQAADSIV
-126 IYVDY
+126 VDY
-131 EQLDPL
+131 EVLNPL
-137 VNSQEAI
+137 VDSRKAI
-144 EAAPIHPEGNVIRH
+144 EANPIHPDGNIIRH
-158 LVINHGDPD
+158 LTIKHGDPD
-167 AVGNITVEGEYEVGM
+167 ASGDFIVEGEYEVGM

-195 FPSADG
+195 FPASDG
-201 GVDLHISTQWLHSDR
+201 GIDLHISTQWLHSDKE
-216 DQVASALNLPEDL
+216 QVASALNLPEEL

-263 VKMVYDRNESFLGH
+263 VKMIYDRNESFLGH
-277 VHRHPAKIWF
+277 VHRHPAKLWF
-287 RHSADE
+287 RHHADE
-293 SGALVKVEA
+293 SGKLVKVEA

-328 PYRVPNAL
+328 PYNVPNAL

-349 GAMRGFGNVQTCFA
+349 GAMRGFGNVQTCFG
-363 AEAQMDKLARAL
+363 AEAQMDKLAKAL
-375 SMDPVELRL
+375 SLDPVEFRIL
-384 FNALKSGDTL
+384 NALKTGDIL
-394 ITGQKITGTAP
+394 ITGQEITGTAP

-411 SLSEHPIP
+411 SLAKYPLPKPSES
-419 KGVEGDLLELPGG
+419 ELLDLPGG
-432 TGRTTDNSHVKRGIG
+432 TGRTTDKSHVKRGIG
-447 FAASIKNLMFS
+447 YAASIKNLMFS
-458 EGFDDFSEARCIV
+458 EGFDDFSEARCIIA
-471 VDGEVSI
+471 DGEVLI
-478 QSACVEVGQGF
+478 KSACVEVGQGF
-489 VTLVNQIVEETLG
+489 VTLVSQIVEETLG
-502 VSEAVI
+502 ISDVTI

-545 ILELQNE
+545 ILDLSSE
-552 NGGEYEK
+552 NGVTYEK
-559 VGLNLVPKD
+559 SGLNLVSQD
-568 GSDSIS
+568 GSHSID
-574 IAVALRGRNFD
+574 IAAALRARNYD
-585 EHVTHRHLPTFPL
+585 EHITHRHKPTFPL

-622 QELGLVRVV
+622 EELGLVRVV

-653 GGVAQ
+653 GGIAQ

-668 VLIDGKIANANFT
+668 VLNNGKIANANFT

-693 IEIAAFIEQPEPG
+693 IKIASLIEQPEPG

-720 SSTPAIVAAIRDAT
+720 SSTPAIISAVRNAT
-734 GFELNRVPI
+734 GKKLNRVPI
-743 RPEDI
+743 KPEDI
-748 ALNGL
+748 VF

>member
-1 MSLLEEGIASAAG
+1 MSLLEEGIASTAG
-14 VGISATRPDGKE
+14 LGISATRPDGKE

-34 SNDLSAEDMLWGQ
+34 SNDLSSEDMLWGQ

-64 QALAIDGVH
+64 QALAMEGVH

-118 VAKSAVDA
+118 VAKRAVDA
-126 IYVDY
+126 ISVDY

-158 LVINHGDPD
+158 LVIKHGDPD
-167 AVGNITVEGEYEVGM
+167 AIGNIVVEGEYEVGM

-216 DQVASALNLPEDL
+216 DQVASALNLPDDL

-255 LALHTGRP
+255 LAMHTGRP

-287 RHSADE
+287 RHSANE
-293 SGALVKVEA
+293 SGLLVKVEA

-363 AEAQMDKLARAL
+363 AEAQMDKLAKAL
-375 SMDPVELRL
+375 SLDPVEFRL
-384 FNALKSGDTL
+384 MNALKTGDIL
-394 ITGQKITGTAP
+394 ITGQEITGTAP

-411 SLSEHPIP
+411 SLAEYPLPKPIES
-419 KGVEGDLLELPGG
+419 GLLDLPGG
-432 TGRTTDNSHVKRGIG
+432 TGRTTDKSHVKRGVG
-447 FAASIKNLMFS
+447 YAASIKNLMFS
-458 EGFDDFSEARCIV
+458 EGFDDFSEARCIIS
-471 VDGEVSI
+471 DGEVLI
-478 QSACVEVGQGF
+478 KSACVEVGQGF
-489 VTLVNQIVEETLG
+489 VTLVTQIVEETLG
-502 VSEAVI
+502 VSDVTI

-545 ILELQNE
+545 ILDLSSE
-552 NGGEYEK
+552 NDVAYDK
-559 VGLNLVPKD
+559 SGLNLVSKD
-568 GSDSIS
+568 SSHSID
-574 IAVALRGRNFD
+574 IASALQGRNYD
-585 EHVTHRHLPTFPL
+585 EHVTHRHKRTFPL

-622 QELGLVRVV
+622 EELGLVRVV
-631 EIATSQDVGRILNPV
+631 EIATSQDVGRVLNPV

-653 GGVAQ
+653 GGIAQ

-663 LLEEL
+663 LLEDL
-668 VLIDGKIANANFT
+668 VLDKGKIVNANFT
-681 DYLLPTAMDTPP
+681 DYLLPTSMDTPP
-693 IEIAAFIEQPEPG
+693 IKIASLIEQSEPG

-720 SSTPAIVAAIRDAT
+720 SSTPAIIAAVRNAT
-734 GFELNRVPI
+734 GKKLNRVPI
-743 RPEDI
+743 KPED
-748 ALNGL
+748 LVF

>member
-1 MSLLEEGIASAAG
+1 MSLLEEGIASTAG
-14 VGISATRPDGKE
+14 LGISATRPDGKE

-34 SNDLSAEDMLWGQ
+34 SNDLSSEDMLWGQ
-47 TLRSPYPSAKI
+47 TLRSPSPSAKI
-58 RKIDFS
+58 REIDFS
-64 QALAIDGVH
+64 QALAMEGVH

-118 VAKSAVDA
+118 VAKRAVDA
-126 IYVDY
+126 ISVDY

-158 LVINHGDPD
+158 LVIKHGDPD
-167 AVGNITVEGEYEVGM
+167 AIGNIVVEGEYEVGM

-216 DQVASALNLPEDL
+216 DQVASALNLPDDL

-255 LALHTGRP
+255 LAMHTGRP

-287 RHSADE
+287 RHSANE
-293 SGALVKVEA
+293 SGLLVKVEA

-363 AEAQMDKLARAL
+363 AEAQMDKLAKAL
-375 SMDPVELRL
+375 SLDPVEFRL
-384 FNALKSGDTL
+384 MNALKTGDIL
-394 ITGQKITGTAP
+394 ITGQEITGTAP

-411 SLSEHPIP
+411 SLAEYPLPKPIES
-419 KGVEGDLLELPGG
+419 GLLDLPGG
-432 TGRTTDNSHVKRGIG
+432 TGRTTDKSHVKRGVG
-447 FAASIKNLMFS
+447 YAASIKNLMFS
-458 EGFDDFSEARCIV
+458 EGFDDFSEARCIIS
-471 VDGEVSI
+471 DGEVLI
-478 QSACVEVGQGF
+478 KSACVEVGQGF
-489 VTLVNQIVEETLG
+489 VTLVTQIVEETLG
-502 VSEAVI
+502 VSDVTI

-545 ILELQNE
+545 ILDLSSE
-552 NGGEYEK
+552 NDVAYDK
-559 VGLNLVPKD
+559 SGLNLVSKD
-568 GSDSIS
+568 SSHSID
-574 IAVALRGRNFD
+574 IASALQGRNYD
-585 EHVTHRHLPTFPL
+585 EHVTHRHKRTFPL

-622 QELGLVRVV
+622 EELGLVRVV
-631 EIATSQDVGRILNPV
+631 EIATSQDVGRVLNPV

-653 GGVAQ
+653 GGIAQ

-663 LLEEL
+663 LLEDL
-668 VLIDGKIANANFT
+668 VLDKGKIVNANFT
-681 DYLLPTAMDTPP
+681 DYLLPTSMDTPP
-693 IEIAAFIEQPEPG
+693 IKIASLIEQSEPG

-720 SSTPAIVAAIRDAT
+720 SSTPAIIAAVRNAT
-734 GFELNRVPI
+734 GKKLNRVPI
-743 RPEDI
+743 KPED
-748 ALNGL
+748 LVF

>member
-1 MSLLEEGIASAAG
+1 MSIVEKGLASSAG
-14 VGISATRPDGKE
+14 VGVSAARPDGKE
-26 KARGDFLF
+26 KVKGNFLF
-34 SNDLSAEDMLWGQ
+34 SNDLSSEDMLWGQ
-47 TLRSPYPSAKI
+47 TLRSPHASAKI
-58 RKIDFS
+58 KGIDFS
-64 QALAIDGVH
+64 HALTIEGVH
-73 AILTADDV
+73 AVLTADDV

-95 VLAFDIVRY
+95 VLAFDTIRY

-110 IVAANHPE
+110 IIAANHPE
-118 VAKSAVDA
+118 VAKQAADSIV
-126 IYVDY
+126 VDY
-131 EQLDPL
+131 EVLNPL
-137 VNSQEAI
+137 VDSRKAI
-144 EAAPIHPEGNVIRH
+144 EANPIHPDGNIIRH
-158 LVINHGDPD
+158 LTIKHGDPD
-167 AVGNITVEGEYEVGM
+167 ASGDYIVEGEYEVGM

-195 FPSADG
+195 FPASDG
-201 GVDLHISTQWLHSDR
+201 GIDLHISTQWLHSDKE
-216 DQVASALNLPEDL
+216 QVASALNLPEEL

-263 VKMVYDRNESFLGH
+263 VKMIYDRNESFLGH
-277 VHRHPAKIWF
+277 VHRHPAKLWF
-287 RHSADE
+287 RHHADE
-293 SGALVKVEA
+293 SGKLVKVEA

-328 PYRVPNAL
+328 PYNVPNAL

-349 GAMRGFGNVQTCFA
+349 GAMRGFGNVQTCFG
-363 AEAQMDKLARAL
+363 AEAQMDKLAKAL
-375 SMDPVELRL
+375 SLDPVDFRL
-384 FNALKSGDTL
+384 LNALKTGDIL
-394 ITGQKITGTAP
+394 ITGQEITGTAP

-411 SLSEHPIP
+411 SLAKYPLPKPSES
-419 KGVEGDLLELPGG
+419 ELLDLPGG
-432 TGRTTDNSHVKRGIG
+432 TGRTTDKSHIKRGIG
-447 FAASIKNLMFS
+447 YAASIKNLMFS
-458 EGFDDFSEARCIV
+458 EGFDDFSEARCVIT
-471 VDGEVSI
+471 DGEVLI
-478 QSACVEVGQGF
+478 KSACVEVGQGF
-489 VTLVNQIVEETLG
+489 VTLVSQIVEETLG
-502 VSEAVI
+502 ISDVTI

-545 ILELQNE
+545 ILDLSSE
-552 NGGEYEK
+552 NGVTYDK
-559 VGLNLVPKD
+559 SGLNLVSQD
-568 GSDSIS
+568 GSHSID
-574 IAVALRGRNFD
+574 IAAALRARNYD
-585 EHVTHRHLPTFPL
+585 EHITHRHKPTFPL

-622 QELGLVRVV
+622 EELGLVRVV

-653 GGVAQ
+653 GGIAQ

-668 VLIDGKIANANFT
+668 VLNNGKIANANFT

-693 IEIAAFIEQPEPG
+693 IKIASLIEQPEPG

-720 SSTPAIVAAIRDAT
+720 SSTPAIISAIRNAT
-734 GFELNRVPI
+734 GKKLNRVPI
-743 RPEDI
+743 KPEDI
-748 ALNGL
+748 VF

>member
-1 MSLLEEGIASAAG
+1 MSLLEEGIASTAG
-14 VGISATRPDGKE
+14 LGISATRPDGKE

-34 SNDLSAEDMLWGQ
+34 SNDLSSEDMLWGQ

-64 QALAIDGVH
+64 QALAMEGVH

-118 VAKSAVDA
+118 VAKRAVDA
-126 IYVDY
+126 ISVDY

-144 EAAPIHPEGNVIRH
+144 EATPIHPEGNVIRH
-158 LVINHGDPD
+158 LVIKHGDPD
-167 AVGNITVEGEYEVGM
+167 AIGNIVVEGEYEVGM

-216 DQVASALNLPEDL
+216 DQVASALNLPDDL

-255 LALHTGRP
+255 LAMHTGRP

-287 RHSADE
+287 RHSANE
-293 SGALVKVEA
+293 SGLLVKVEA

-363 AEAQMDKLARAL
+363 AEAQMDKLASAL

-384 FNALKSGDTL
+384 LNALKTGDTL
-394 ITGQKITGTAP
+394 ITGQKINGTAP

-419 KGVEGDLLELPGG
+419 QGVKGDLLELPGG

-447 FAASIKNLMFS
+447 YAASIKNLMFS

-471 VDGEVSI
+471 TDGEVSI

-502 VSEAVI
+502 VPETII

-532 AVLKACEAVVNAL
+532 AVLKACEAVVDAL
-545 ILELQNE
+545 ILELQKE
-552 NGGEYEK
+552 SGVEFER

-568 GSDSIS
+568 GSDSIA
-574 IAVALRGRNFD
+574 IAAALRGRNFD

-668 VLIDGKIANANFT
+668 ILTDGKIANANFT

-720 SSTPAIVAAIRDAT
+720 SSTPAIVAAIRNAT
-734 GFELNRVPI
+734 GFELNRVPVK
-743 RPEDI
+743 PEDI

>member
-1 MSLLEEGIASAAG
+1 MSIVEKGLASSAG
-14 VGISATRPDGKE
+14 VGVSAARPDGKE
-26 KARGDFLF
+26 KVKGNFLF
-34 SNDLSAEDMLWGQ
+34 SNDLSSEDMLWGQ
-47 TLRSPYPSAKI
+47 TLRSPHASAKI
-58 RKIDFS
+58 KGIDFS
-64 QALAIDGVH
+64 HALTIEGVH
-73 AILTADDV
+73 AVLTADDV

-95 VLAFDIVRY
+95 VLAFDAVRY

-110 IVAANHPE
+110 IIAANHPE
-118 VAKSAVDA
+118 VAKQAADSIV
-126 IYVDY
+126 VDY
-131 EQLDPL
+131 EVLNPL
-137 VNSQEAI
+137 VDSRKAI
-144 EAAPIHPEGNVIRH
+144 EANPIHPDGNIIRH
-158 LVINHGDPD
+158 LTIKHGDPD
-167 AVGNITVEGEYEVGM
+167 ASGDFIVEGEYEVGM

-195 FPSADG
+195 FPASDG
-201 GVDLHISTQWLHSDR
+201 SIDLHISTQWLHSDKE
-216 DQVASALNLPEDL
+216 QVASALNLPEEL

-263 VKMVYDRNESFLGH
+263 VKMIYDRNESFLGH
-277 VHRHPAKIWF
+277 VHRHPAKLWF
-287 RHSADE
+287 RHHADE
-293 SGALVKVEA
+293 SGKLVKVEA

-328 PYRVPNAL
+328 PYNVPNAL

-349 GAMRGFGNVQTCFA
+349 GAMRGFGNVQTCFG
-363 AEAQMDKLARAL
+363 AEAQMDKLAKAL
-375 SMDPVELRL
+375 SLDPVEFRL
-384 FNALKSGDTL
+384 LNALKTSDIL
-394 ITGQKITGTAP
+394 ITGQEITGTAP

-411 SLSEHPIP
+411 SLAKYPLPKPSES
-419 KGVEGDLLELPGG
+419 ELLDLPGG
-432 TGRTTDNSHVKRGIG
+432 TGRTTDKSHVKRGIG
-447 FAASIKNLMFS
+447 YAASIKNLMFS
-458 EGFDDFSEARCIV
+458 EGFDDFSEARCIIS
-471 VDGEVSI
+471 DGEVLI
-478 QSACVEVGQGF
+478 KSACVEVGQGF
-489 VTLVNQIVEETLG
+489 VTLVTQIVEETLG
-502 VSEAVI
+502 ISDVTI

-545 ILELQNE
+545 ILDLSSE
-552 NGGEYEK
+552 NGVTYDK
-559 VGLNLVPKD
+559 SGLNLVSQD
-568 GSDSIS
+568 GSHSID
-574 IAVALRGRNFD
+574 IATALRARNYD
-585 EHVTHRHLPTFPL
+585 EHITYRHKPTFPL

-622 QELGLVRVV
+622 VELGLVRVV

-653 GGVAQ
+653 GGIAQ

-668 VLIDGKIANANFT
+668 VLNNGKIANANFT

-693 IEIAAFIEQPEPG
+693 IKIASLIEQPEPG

-720 SSTPAIVAAIRDAT
+720 SSTPAIISAIRNAT
-734 GFELNRVPI
+734 GKKLNRVPI
-743 RPEDI
+743 KPEDI
-748 ALNGL
+748 VF

>member
-1 MSLLEEGIASAAG
+1 MSLLEEGIASTAG
-14 VGISATRPDGKE
+14 LGISATRPDGKE

-34 SNDLSAEDMLWGQ
+34 SNDLSSEDMLWGQ

-64 QALAIDGVH
+64 QALAMEGVH

-118 VAKSAVDA
+118 VAKRAVDA
-126 IYVDY
+126 ISVDY

-158 LVINHGDPD
+158 LVIKHGDPD
-167 AVGNITVEGEYEVGM
+167 AIGNIVVEGEYEVGM

-216 DQVASALNLPEDL
+216 DQVASALNLPDDL

-255 LALHTGRP
+255 LAMHTGRP

-287 RHSADE
+287 RHSANE
-293 SGALVKVEA
+293 SGLLVKVEA

-363 AEAQMDKLARAL
+363 AEAQMDKLASAL

-384 FNALKSGDTL
+384 LNALKTGDTL
-394 ITGQKITGTAP
+394 ITGQKINGTAP

-419 KGVEGDLLELPGG
+419 QGVKGDLLELPGG

-447 FAASIKNLMFS
+447 YAASIKNLMFS

-471 VDGEVSI
+471 TDGEVSI

-502 VSEAVI
+502 VPETII

-532 AVLKACEAVVNAL
+532 AVLKACEAVVDAL
-545 ILELQNE
+545 ILELQKE
-552 NGGEYEK
+552 SDVEFK
-559 VGLNLVPKD
+559 RVGLNLVPKD
-568 GSDSIS
+568 GSDSIA
-574 IAVALRGRNFD
+574 IAAALRGRNFD

-668 VLIDGKIANANFT
+668 ILTDGKIANANFT

-720 SSTPAIVAAIRDAT
+720 SSTPAIVAAIRNAT
-734 GFELNRVPI
+734 GFELNRVPVK
-743 RPEDI
+743 PEDI

>member
-1 MSLLEEGIASAAG
+1 MSIVEKGLASTAG
-14 VGISATRPDGKE
+14 VGVSAARPDGKE
-26 KARGDFLF
+26 KVKGNFLF
-34 SNDLSAEDMLWGQ
+34 SNDLSSEDMLWGQ
-47 TLRSPYPSAKI
+47 TLRSPHASAKI
-58 RKIDFS
+58 RGIDFS
-64 QALAIDGVH
+64 HALTIEGVH
-73 AILTADDV
+73 AVLTADDV

-95 VLAFDIVRY
+95 VLAFDTIRY

-110 IVAANHPE
+110 IIAANHPE
-118 VAKSAVDA
+118 VAKQAADSIV
-126 IYVDY
+126 VDY
-131 EQLDPL
+131 EVLNPL
-137 VNSQEAI
+137 VDSRKAI
-144 EAAPIHPEGNVIRH
+144 EANPIHPDGNIIRH
-158 LVINHGDPD
+158 LTIKHGDPD
-167 AVGNITVEGEYEVGM
+167 ASGDYIVEGEYEVGM

-195 FPSADG
+195 FPASDG
-201 GVDLHISTQWLHSDR
+201 GIDLHISTQWLHSDKE
-216 DQVASALNLPEDL
+216 QVASALNLPEEL

-263 VKMVYDRNESFLGH
+263 VKMIYDRNESFLGH
-277 VHRHPAKIWF
+277 VHRHPAKLWF
-287 RHSADE
+287 RHHADE
-293 SGALVKVEA
+293 SGKLVKVEA

-328 PYRVPNAL
+328 PYNVPNAL

-349 GAMRGFGNVQTCFA
+349 GAMRGFGNVQTCFG
-363 AEAQMDKLARAL
+363 AEAQMDKLAKAL
-375 SMDPVELRL
+375 SLDPVEFRL
-384 FNALKSGDTL
+384 LNALKTGDIL
-394 ITGQKITGTAP
+394 ITGQEITGTAP

-411 SLSEHPIP
+411 SLAKYPLPKPSES
-419 KGVEGDLLELPGG
+419 ELLDLPGG
-432 TGRTTDNSHVKRGIG
+432 TGRTTDKSHIKRGIG
-447 FAASIKNLMFS
+447 YAASIKNLMFS
-458 EGFDDFSEARCIV
+458 EGFDDFSEARCIIA
-471 VDGEVSI
+471 DGEVLI
-478 QSACVEVGQGF
+478 KSACVEVGQGF
-489 VTLVNQIVEETLG
+489 VTLVSQIVEETLG
-502 VSEAVI
+502 ISDVTI

-545 ILELQNE
+545 ILDLSSE
-552 NGGEYEK
+552 NGVTYEK
-559 VGLNLVPKD
+559 SGLNLISQD
-568 GSDSIS
+568 GSHSID
-574 IAVALRGRNFD
+574 IAAALRARNYD
-585 EHVTHRHLPTFPL
+585 EHITHRHKPTFPL

-622 QELGLVRVV
+622 EELGLVRVV

-653 GGVAQ
+653 GGIAQ

-668 VLIDGKIANANFT
+668 VLNNGKIANANFT

-693 IEIAAFIEQPEPG
+693 IKIASLIEQPEPG

-720 SSTPAIVAAIRDAT
+720 SSTPAIISAIRNAT
-734 GFELNRVPI
+734 GKKLNRVPI
-743 RPEDI
+743 KPEDI
-748 ALNGL
+748 VF